1 MWVGDDA
8 TLKTEPRSPLAR
20 SLRALG
26 LAFAALCAAPLAG
39 AWSDHSLGTR
49 PALDGLAELRA
60 APPAVAEP
68 LEAFIQAEAPALVR
82 LLAEEERWAREHV
95 PHYPARPD
103 ALAFQADGAPTPAE
117 WRARFV
123 AAVRI
128 NPDSKLPLYLR
139 RLPGEDDGGRD
150 PLNWSRVTTLRS
162 ASTQIAARFVA
173 LREGERVAAID
184 VLTAAAD
191 EPDYGLDIGLYA
203 DSGTPAGRAY
213 GMGKLPFGN
222 PAYEYSSQA
231 PLHMGF
237 FHESAIVYR
246 AAPYLGRTFPEYR
259 VHLWQ
264 SLALH
269 ALRSG
274 HNYWGWR
281 FAGWALHHIQDLTQ
295 PYHARVLPGVG
306 VARMLLI
313 NGLDLAGWHG
323 PKDAAI
329 TLVTNRHTAIENY
342 QYHALGAALRQGDAQ
357 QPLLQ
362 ALRDRSADGPPGW
375 NDQRLR
381 AQLTQASADAADALD
396 ATLEASLPARYIAE
410 PAYLTGVTE
419 PGLNL
424 ADVVAQGPA
433 AQRQRLDAG
442 LAGLLRP
449 FGAHTRTFVLD
460 LLARAAAH

>member
-1 MWVGDDA
+1 VA
-8 TLKTEPRSPLAR
+8 LNTANPFPLVR
-20 SLRALG
+20 GLCG
-26 LAFAALCAAPLAG
+26 LALVLASLIACPVAQ

-60 APPAVAEP
+60 AAPAVAEP
-68 LEAFIQAEAPALVR
+68 LEAFVQAEAPALMR
-82 LLAEEERWAREHV
+82 LLAEEEAWARANV

-103 ALAFQADGAPTPAE
+103 ALAFRADGAATPAQ
-117 WRARFV
+117 WRARFI

-128 NPDSKLPLYLR
+128 NPDSRLPLYLR
-139 RLPGEDDGGRD
+139 RLPGDDDGGRD

-162 ASTQIAARFVA
+162 ASTQIAARFVV
-173 LREGERVAAID
+173 LREGERVAPID
-184 VLTAAAD
+184 VLTGAAD

-203 DSGTPAGRAY
+203 DSGTAAGQAY

-264 SLALH
+264 SLAVH
-269 ALRSG
+269 ALKTG
-274 HNYWGWR
+274 HAYWGWR

-306 VARMLLI
+306 VARMLWI
-313 NGLDLAGWHG
+313 NGLDLVGWHA

-342 QYHALGAALRQGDAQ
+342 QYHALGAALRAGDAQ

-362 ALRDRSADGPPGW
+362 TLRDRAADPPPGW
-375 NDQRLR
+375 ADGRLR
-381 AQLTQASADAADALD
+381 AQVTQAAANAADALD

-410 PAYLTGVTE
+410 PAYRTGVTE

-424 ADVVAQGPA
+424 AEVVAQGPA
-433 AQRQRLDAG
+433 AQRQRLETT
-442 LAGLLRP
+442 LADLLRP
-449 FGAHTRTFVLD
+449 FGANTRTFVLD
-460 LLARAAAH
+460 LMARAAAR